1 MKNRNIK
8 RRSFLKATATAGIAY
23 SVFPSPAISKNRLKW
38 KMVTTWPKNFPG
50 VGTTAEKIAQSIT
63 KASDGRLEIK
73 VYGAGEIVPAY
84 EVFDAVR
91 QGTAEMGHG
100 WSGYWIS
107 KNPGLAYFGGI
118 PGGLS
123 PSEQSAWALY
133 GGGLKLWEELLDP
146 YGIQPFQGGIV
157 QTEMFGW
164 YKKALYTIEDLQG
177 LKIRMSG
184 LAAEVLNRMG
194 ATTVNI
200 PGGEVMSSFQSGVV
214 DAVEWGGPWMDL
226 AFGFPKIAK
235 ICYGPGIHSP
245 GSNLELLV
253 NKDLYKKLPSDLKEI
268 IRVAASNANTQSYGE
283 FIYRNALSFQI
294 VKSKHNVEYKIL
306 PESII
311 KEFLKISKQVVIEN
325 AEKDPL
331 AMKVHQSYQDFL
343 KKSIDI
349 TKFQELGYLNARNL
363 ANS

>member
-1 MKNRNIK
+1 MV
-8 RRSFLKATATAGIAY
+8 IAY
-23 SVFPSPAISKNRLKW
+23 FKSVLNHNSQNMKTPMQITKNQSRRKFLTALPLATFAACEKSETQKISSPQIRSQINW

-50 VGTTAEKIAQSIT
+50 VGTTAEKIAQSIN

-133 GGGLKLWEELLDP
+133 GGGLELWEELLDP
-146 YGIQPFQGGIV
+146 YGIKPFQGGIV

-164 YKKALYTIEDLQG
+164 YKKALNSTEDLKG

-226 AFGFPKIAK
+226 AFGLSL
-235 ICYGPGIHSP
+235 IH
-245 GSNLELLV
+245 
-253 NKDLYKKLPSDLKEI
+253 I
-268 IRVAASNANTQSYGE
+268 
-283 FIYRNALSFQI
+283 
-294 VKSKHNVEYKIL
+294 
-306 PESII
+306 
-311 KEFLKISKQVVIEN
+311 
-325 AEKDPL
+325 
-331 AMKVHQSYQDFL
+331 
-343 KKSIDI
+343 
-349 TKFQELGYLNARNL
+349 
-363 ANS
+363 